1 MSRRGLHVGRPT
13 STVVVLVAATL
24 AAASLVDGAA
34 PRAAGT
40 LQLNGQ
46 FRIESVRDTP
56 CPPGTRAGILCPGR
70 TGGGVVPGLGRV
82 TESYSYIVDETP
94 PDCPAGSPR
103 VLGYPIRWVVE
114 GKGEIH
120 FAAAPHPD
128 CLGAQAFTAGQ
139 SFTVAGGTGIYAGAS
154 GAGTVGRALGQ
165 TDTGARGLETWTG
178 TLTVPGLEF
187 DVTAP
192 VINGA
197 RAKTVRVPRKATR
210 ARVTYTVT
218 ATDAVDGPVP
228 ARCAPASGRRFKVGR
243 TVVRCVAA
251 DSSGNSAAAAFP
263 VTVRR
268 R

>member
-1 MSRRGLHVGRPT
+1 MQVGRRT
-13 STVVVLVAATL
+13 AIVVALVAAAL
-24 AAASLVDGAA
+24 VGAPLVDGAGSK
-34 PRAAGT
+34 AAGT
-40 LQLNGQ
+40 LQLSGEL
-46 FRIESVRDTP
+46 RIESVRATP

-70 TGGGVVPGLGRV
+70 TGVGVVPGLGRV

-114 GKGEIH
+114 GKGEVH

-128 CLGAQAFTAGQ
+128 CLGAQAFTVGQ
-139 SFTVAGGTGIYAGAS
+139 SFTVTGGTGVYSGAS
-154 GAGTVGRALGQ
+154 GAGTVDRALGQ
-165 TDTGARGLETWTG
+165 TDTGARGRETWTG

-192 VINGA
+192 AINGA

-210 ARVTYTVT
+210 ARVTYNVT
-218 ATDAVDGPVP
+218 ATDAVDGPVT
-228 ARCAPASGRRFKVGR
+228 ARCAPASGQRFKVGR
-243 TVVRCVAA
+243 TRVRCTAE
-251 DSSGNSAAAAFP
+251 DTSGNSAAAAFT